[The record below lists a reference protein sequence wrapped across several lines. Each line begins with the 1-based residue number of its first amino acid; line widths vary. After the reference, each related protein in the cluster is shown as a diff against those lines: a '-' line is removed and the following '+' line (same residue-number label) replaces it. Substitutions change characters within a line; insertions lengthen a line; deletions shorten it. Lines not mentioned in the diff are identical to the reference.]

1 MARATKTTAGDEV
14 VSGPVLA
21 KRLGLTATS
30 VSRLAVNGVLVRK
43 SRGKYLAWAS
53 ARAYI
58 SHVSKTNRASPAS
71 VARAKLLDIQA
82 KRAEFAMAREMAV
95 FVRAADVCADVTEVF
110 RIARDHMMQIPRRIA
125 QDSPHL
131 LRSDITRLED
141 SVRAG
146 LTELGAR
153 GEAIAKEIEDAK
165 QHGERHNA
173 GVPTATQARR
183 RLRR

>member
-58 SHVSKTNRASPAS
+58 SHVSKTNRTSPTS
-71 VARAKLLDIQA
+71 IARAKLLTVQTE
-82 KRAEFAMAREMAV
+82 RARFAMERETGGW
-95 FVRAADVCADVTEVF
+95 VREVDVCADVREVI
-110 RIARDHMMQIPRRIA
+110 RIARDHIMQIPRRRA

-141 SVRAG
+141 STARV